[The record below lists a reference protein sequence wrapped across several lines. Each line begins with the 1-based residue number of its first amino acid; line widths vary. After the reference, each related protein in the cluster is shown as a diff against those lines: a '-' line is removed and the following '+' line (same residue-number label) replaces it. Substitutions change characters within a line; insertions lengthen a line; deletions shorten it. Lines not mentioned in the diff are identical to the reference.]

1 MFVFFL
7 EHAGELHI
15 IILRRKKKG
24 MSPYKTHTHSRQQSY
39 TIKHTFI
46 NKETTLIC
54 AQCLLGTE
62 ARRWVIPRAPTKPQ
76 ECSSS
81 LASNKALA
89 TFEDAPSNTHLLRWR
104 KNALLATMQKKVCGA
119 GVYAV
124 FPFHLVNQCYQR
136 VPLDLK
142 FASRLFK

>member
-15 IILRRKKKG
+15 IILRRKKKD

-62 ARRWVIPRAPTKPQ
+62 VRR
-76 ECSSS
+76 
-81 LASNKALA
+81 
-89 TFEDAPSNTHLLRWR
+89 
-104 KNALLATMQKKVCGA
+104 
-119 GVYAV
+119 
-124 FPFHLVNQCYQR
+124 
-136 VPLDLK
+136 
-142 FASRLFK
+142 

>member
-54 AQCLLGTE
+54 AQCLL
-62 ARRWVIPRAPTKPQ
+62 
-76 ECSSS
+76 
-81 LASNKALA
+81 
-89 TFEDAPSNTHLLRWR
+89 
-104 KNALLATMQKKVCGA
+104 
-119 GVYAV
+119 
-124 FPFHLVNQCYQR
+124 LVR
-136 VPLDLK
+136 H
-142 FASRLFK
+142 